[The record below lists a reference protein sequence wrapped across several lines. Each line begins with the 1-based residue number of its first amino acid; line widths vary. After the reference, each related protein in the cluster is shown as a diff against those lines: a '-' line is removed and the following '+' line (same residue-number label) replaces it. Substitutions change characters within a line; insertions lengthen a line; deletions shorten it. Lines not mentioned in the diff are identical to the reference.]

1 MKFIVS
7 RTKVPLWS
15 KEKPCEEAVEEMLT
29 PLDYRMVPSI
39 EEAKKKIW
47 FKEWWEGGVNHREEG
62 GMIVC
67 EKKQKEKNWVI
78 EIKDLEDL
86 IKFQEKYGEIMI
98 LDSPPYKEVKK
109 EIRILRAK

>member
-1 MKFIVS
+1 MLFIVS
-7 RTKVPLWS
+7 RTRVPLWS
-15 KEKPCEEAVEEMLT
+15 REKPCEEAVEMELT

-39 EEAKKKIW
+39 EEAKKKVW
-47 FKEWWEGGVNHREEG
+47 FKEWFEGGVNHREEN

-67 EKKQKEKNWVI
+67 EKKQKEKQWVI
-78 EIKDLEDL
+78 EINSLEEL
-86 IKFQEKYGEIMI
+86 IKFQEKYGEIML

>member
-1 MKFIVS
+1 
-7 RTKVPLWS
+7 
-15 KEKPCEEAVEEMLT
+15 
-29 PLDYRMVPSI
+29 
-39 EEAKKKIW
+39 
-47 FKEWWEGGVNHREEG
+47 
-62 GMIVC
+62 MIKC

-78 EIKDLEDL
+78 EINTLEDL